1 MTDRVQNTTLKLT
14 KPADIPTRPMGVGHL
29 PETLGALLGS
39 MDICKQFIKQA
50 YTDSQEYWECQRRL
64 AALERRFAEAE
75 AVWKKYN
82 EDRR

>member
-1 MTDRVQNTTLKLT
+1 
-14 KPADIPTRPMGVGHL
+14 
-29 PETLGALLGS
+29 

-50 YTDSQEYWECQRRL
+50 YTDSSEYWECQRRL
-64 AALERRFAEAE
+64 ADLERRFAEAE